1 MASYKLSCMSLIMF
15 DNVKPFYQHVSGSIV
30 LLVEPE
36 KLKVSRWV
44 AEDTNTFV
52 DVSRITFCLQISF
65 WFVIMAYHSFF
76 KL

>member
-1 MASYKLSCMSLIMF
+1 ML
-15 DNVKPFYQHVSGSIV
+15 NHFYQHVSGSI
-30 LLVEPE
+30 EPE

-44 AEDTNTFV
+44 AEDTNTYV
-52 DVSRITFCLQISF
+52 DVSRMAFYLQISF